1 MESDINTERSER
13 RSGDERRQSD
23 VMQNVKGSVNERRH
37 GPRRSVVFSRLTRVI
52 FLSHLFGLVILMV
65 GSLTLNQ
72 YSKGLIEA
80 RIENLKSQALLV
92 TSIMGDTATGIGI
105 DAQLDVDRARDIM
118 SRLDLPP
125 EWRIR
130 LHDTGQNLL
139 VDSEAMSF
147 DLTVTELPPLEDE
160 SSSKSV
166 EVEPTGFSVRQFL
179 KDLPWRKSIRDNNRR
194 DLSSELRLAL
204 LGNTVS
210 GEKYDAQDRHIVTVS
225 TPVMRVK
232 EILGV
237 VTLES
242 YDVEEIVD
250 QERLSL
256 LPFIGW
262 AIFASLISSIA
273 LTMSIVFPLRD
284 LSRAAEVVARTN
296 KKIDQIPDFSY
307 RKDEIGDLSAMLG
320 EMTRGLYSRIDDI
333 ANFAAD
339 VAHEIKNPLTSL
351 RSASDTMKHAK
362 TDEQRDKLIRIIQED
377 VGRMDRLITDIS
389 KASKVDAN
397 LAREKSSLINVPELL
412 THVTDF
418 YQATKSEDLTASVK
432 FSPPDNIKDDH
443 IYIRGFETPFAQVV
457 RNLID
462 NALTFSPKD
471 GVVNISIHTKTENKA
486 RRVIIVVDDEG
497 PGIPPEN
504 LETIFERFYTERPKG
519 AQFGS
524 HSGLGLAICRQI
536 VTAHKGF
543 VFAENRVDGEDV
555 LGARFTINLPRQG

>member
-1 MESDINTERSER
+1 MKEQ
-13 RSGDERRQSD
+13 RQ
-23 VMQNVKGSVNERRH
+23 

-52 FLSHLFGLVILMV
+52 FLSHLFGLVILTI

-80 RIENLKSQALLV
+80 RIENLQSQARLI
-92 TSIMGDTATGIGI
+92 TSIMGDTATGIGVN
-105 DAQLDVDRARDIM
+105 AQLDVERSRDIIK
-118 SRLDLPP
+118 RLNLPD

-130 LHDTGQNLL
+130 LHDAGQNLL
-139 VDSEAMSF
+139 IDSETMGS
-147 DLTVTELPPLEDE
+147 DLQLTELPPLEGGEDIETGASSDE
-160 SSSKSV
+160 G
-166 EVEPTGFSVRQFL
+166 TTFTNFL
-179 KDLPWRKSIRDNNRR
+179 RNLPWRKNIRDRNRR
-194 DLSSELRLAL
+194 DLSAELRIAL
-204 LGNTVS
+204 QGNTIA
-210 GEKYDAQDRHIVTVS
+210 GEKYDAEDRHIVTVS

-232 EILGV
+232 EVLGV

-242 YDVEEIVD
+242 YDVEDIID
-250 QERLSL
+250 RERMSL

-262 AIFASLISSIA
+262 ALFASLISSIA

-307 RKDEIGDLSAMLG
+307 RKDEIGDLSVMLG

-339 VAHEIKNPLTSL
+339 VAHEVKNPLTSL

-362 TDEQRDKLIRIIQED
+362 TKEQREKLIRIIQDD

-397 LAREKSSLINVPELL
+397 LAREKAGLINLPELL
-412 THVTDF
+412 QNVIELYET
-418 YQATKSEDLTASVK
+418 TKSEEMDVSVQ
-432 FSPPDNIKDDH
+432 FNMPDNLKEED

-462 NALTFSPKD
+462 NAQTFSPK
-471 GVVNISIHTKTENKA
+471 GGTVKVSLQTRTENKA
-486 RRVIIVVDDEG
+486 RRVTITVDDDG

-504 LETIFERFYTERPKG
+504 LETVFERFYTERPKG

-543 VFAENRVDGEDV
+543 IFAENREESTVIV
-555 LGARFTINLPRQG
+555 GARFTINLPRQG

>member
-1 MESDINTERSER
+1 MKEK
-13 RSGDERRQSD
+13 RQ
-23 VMQNVKGSVNERRH
+23 

-52 FLSHLFGLVILMV
+52 FLSHLFGLVILTI

-92 TSIMGDTATGIGI
+92 TSIMGDTATGFGVN
-105 DAQLDVDRARDIM
+105 AQLDVERSREILK
-118 SRLDLPP
+118 RLDLPD

-139 VDSEAMSF
+139 ADSETMGS
-147 DLTVTELPPLEDE
+147 DLVITELPPLEDDAQPDE
-160 SSSKSV
+160 TL
-166 EVEPTGFSVRQFL
+166 EIEQEQAEGFSMRRFL
-179 KDLPWRKSIRDNNRR
+179 KNLPWRKRVRDRNRR
-194 DLSSELRLAL
+194 DLSAELRVAL
-204 LGNTVS
+204 QGNTVS
-210 GEKYDAQDRHIVTVS
+210 GEKYDAEDRHIVTVS
-225 TPVMRVK
+225 TPVIRVQ
-232 EILGV
+232 EVLGV
-237 VTLES
+237 ITLES
-242 YDVEEIVD
+242 YDVEDIVD

-262 AIFASLISSIA
+262 ALFASLISSIA

-362 TDEQRDKLIRIIQED
+362 TKEQREKLMRIIQED

-397 LAREKSSLINVPELL
+397 LAREKSDLINLPELL
-412 THVTDF
+412 GNVTEF
-418 YQATKSEDLTASVK
+418 YEATKSEDMNVSVQ
-432 FSPPDNIKDDH
+432 FEFPSNLKDED
-443 IYIRGFETPFAQVV
+443 IYIRGFETPFAQVI

-462 NALTFSPKD
+462 NAQTFSPEEST
-471 GVVNISIHTKTENKA
+471 VRVSLQTKTENKA
-486 RRVIIVVDDEG
+486 RRVWITVDDDG

-504 LETIFERFYTERPKG
+504 FDTIFERFYTERPKG
-519 AQFGS
+519 VQFGS

-543 VFAENRVDGEDV
+543 IFAENRMDGEDV
-555 LGARFTINLPRQG
+555 TGARFTINLPRQG

>member
-1 MESDINTERSER
+1 MVSKRSMESDTNIAKPDR
-13 RSGDERRQSD
+13 RTGDERRSRSKVRRQQHP
-23 VMQNVKGSVNERRH
+23 VQER
-37 GPRRSVVFSRLTRVI
+37 SILFSRLTRVI

-92 TSIMGDTATGIGI
+92 TSIMGDTATGFGA
-105 DAQLDVDRARDIM
+105 DAQLDIDKARIIIG
-118 SRLDLPP
+118 RLDLPP
-125 EWRIR
+125 EWRLR

-139 VDSEAMSF
+139 VDSEQIGADIS
-147 DLTVTELPPLEDE
+147 VGELPPLDTGAQKII
-160 SSSKSV
+160 KSADAK
-166 EVEPTGFSVRQFL
+166 FSMRNFL
-179 KDLPWRKSIRDNNRR
+179 KSLPWRKRARDNNRR
-194 DLSSELRLAL
+194 DLQAELRRAL
-204 LGNTVS
+204 LGETVS
-210 GEKYDAQDRHIVTVS
+210 EEKYDSEDRHIVTVS
-225 TPVMRVK
+225 TPVKRVQ

-242 YDVEEIVD
+242 YDVEDIID

-284 LSRAAEVVARTN
+284 LSRAAQVVARTN
-296 KKIDQIPDFSY
+296 KKVDQIPDFSY
-307 RKDEIGDLSAMLG
+307 RKDEIGDLSLMLG

-351 RSASDTMKHAK
+351 RSASDTLRHAK
-362 TDEQRDKLIRIIQED
+362 SDEQREKLIHIIQDD

-397 LAREKSSLINVPELL
+397 LAREKAEPINLSELL
-412 THVTDF
+412 NNVVEF
-418 YQATKSEDLTASVK
+418 YQETRKDGDPNVEFIPVDT
-432 FSPPDNIKDDH
+432 IKVEAVF
-443 IYIRGFETPFAQVV
+443 IRGFETPFAQVI
-457 RNLID
+457 RNLVD
-462 NALTFSPKD
+462 NAMTFSPENGTVK
-471 GVVNISIHTKTENKA
+471 ISLAARTENNAA
-486 RRVIIVVDDEG
+486 RAVINVEDEG
-497 PGIPPEN
+497 PGIPPDN
-504 LETIFERFYTERPKG
+504 LETIFDRFYTERPKG

-536 VTAHKGF
+536 VTAHKGYI
-543 VFAENRVDGEDV
+543 FAENRNPESRTG
-555 LGARFTINLPRQG
+555 GARFVINLPRQA